1 MAMLHERNVVFAEAL
16 YEFQESFEYFRTV
29 FSRATESLPDLPL
42 DLSDTDAFVK
52 SNEYAKVQI
61 QMSKNVQAVSQFLG
75 TMDTNNLFLRVQSE
89 ISCREYLL
97 RKLLSLPV
105 VQQIPEV
112 ALKEQEE
119 PELSCASLPDDG
131 ISPNTPSSVA
141 SGQARRTHARSVS
154 PALRPP
160 ISISGCLDAAARATA
175 AFNFLKARQ
184 YRALA
189 ATHFRHAASSVDLA
203 WALLTTP
210 SQRTQGVQ
218 INVKT
223 AFELVQKCTSCRDS
237 QGVVALCLYRGQG
250 VALDKTRAVPLARQ
264 SAAAG
269 SRYGQFA
276 LGSYYHDE
284 SDSNNAAAN
293 YKLSAQ
299 QGLDAAYYEL
309 GCMSQRANL
318 LEEAA

>member
-1 MAMLHERNVVFAEAL
+1 
-16 YEFQESFEYFRTV
+16 
-29 FSRATESLPDLPL
+29 
-42 DLSDTDAFVK
+42 
-52 SNEYAKVQI
+52 
-61 QMSKNVQAVSQFLG
+61 
-75 TMDTNNLFLRVQSE
+75 
-89 ISCREYLL
+89 
-97 RKLLSLPV
+97 
-105 VQQIPEV
+105 
-112 ALKEQEE
+112 
-119 PELSCASLPDDG
+119 
-131 ISPNTPSSVA
+131 
-141 SGQARRTHARSVS
+141 
-154 PALRPP
+154 
-160 ISISGCLDAAARATA
+160 
-175 AFNFLKARQ
+175 
-184 YRALA
+184 
-189 ATHFRHAASSVDLA
+189 LA
-203 WALLTTP
+203 WALLTTQ

-276 LGSYYHDE
+276 LGCYYHDE

-318 LEEAA
+318 LEEAAGLFRCAADQGLHMAFIKLADIADNEMECANWRARSQRYEYETLVLDAMQADSCASGSSEYSESEEEEGSCVSLNAAAAGYAGAMHALEWVQQQSASDGIPASFNGNCVDSPRLFKLNDGSSSNGSSGSDICISRSWSSGDNVHST